1 MDVMVKATLVPGGLV
16 GVDDA
21 LTGHAINDGYCILV
35 GSFGLGTVSTTDG
48 LNHLFD
54 VGTKLGTMIHVLLT
68 TDFGLACALFC
79 LDSVGQKDDSWGVRT
94 EKVEYCA
101 DGTDLCLPICSG
113 YGLWEAIS
121 AIRFGLYDGRAGVR
135 QRFHPQSTVGGH
147 CWSDCDALMPCG

>member
-101 DGTDLCLPICSG
+101 DGTDLCLPIRYMHSNSHFGSG
-113 YGLWEAIS
+113 NFKIFNKLPKRD
-121 AIRFGLYDGRAGVR
+121 RFLTY
-135 QRFHPQSTVGGH
+135 
-147 CWSDCDALMPCG
+147 